1 MKNFIYIKL
10 LFVFIIA
17 ISIGACKKDLGNYT
31 YKELNKL
38 DTIADLPKEIIA
50 VYGKQLKIEPKVKF
64 TLDPNFDESK
74 YTYEWYYMG
83 PNGLGGTKL
92 HTIAKTKNLDVTTS
106 IVAGSYSAY
115 YAVTD
120 KASGVKYR
128 TSFTLKVVNEI
139 NEGWIMMCD
148 VNGKAQV
155 DMLSL
160 NTSGNFDVVHDLLKT
175 VGSELQL
182 EGKPVMTYT
191 HNTGLLIGPDAI
203 SYGLYFGTDKGT
215 TKVDPNTF
223 KWTPT
228 MTLNYEMFGAIPPG
242 FYATAMQQ
250 RGSNSAYMIGAGNVY
265 YYNRPQNTYFSA
277 PLNYINA
284 EQKAFEVEPYI
295 AGYIFASSTSH
306 AIFYDKTNKRFVKH
320 SGEASTCVTLP
331 DPTGDAKKFSF
342 TTGMDLVFMKWIS
355 FNGGEVF
362 AVLKE
367 PGGSRKFLARFNSA
381 NLVQSYY
388 DEITG
393 TEIANAEKF
402 AFSPDLGYIFYNV
415 GGKVYEYDMV
425 YKTSKL
431 MINSETKKISY
442 LKFYDFKST
451 GKYTGSNKLMVGTY
465 DTAKPE
471 GTNGGLDIYTVP
483 PVNGDLVLDKS
494 YSGFGKIIDLT
505 YRER

>member
-1 MKNFIYIKL
+1 MNKSIYIPL
-10 LFVFIIA
+10 LA
-17 ISIGACKKDLGNYT
+17 IFAVLFTLGACKKDLGNYT
-31 YKELNKL
+31 YNEINKL
-38 DTIADLPKEIIA
+38 DTVINLPKELTAI
-50 VYGKQLKIEPKVKF
+50 YGKKLMVQPEIKF
-64 TLDPNFDESK
+64 TKDPNFDESK

-92 HTIAKTKNLDVTTS
+92 HTIAKTKNLDITTD

-128 TSFTLKVVNEI
+128 IGFTLKVVNEI

-160 NTSGNFDVVHDLLKT
+160 NTAGNFDVVLDLLKT
-175 VGSELQL
+175 VGSDLKL

-191 HNTGLLIGPDAI
+191 YATGLLLGPDAI

-228 MTLNYEMFGAIPPG
+228 MTLNYEMYGTIPQG
-242 FYATAMQQ
+242 FYGDVIQQ
-250 RGSNSAYMIGAGNVY
+250 RSGNSAYLIGANDAYFYSRPMNVY
-265 YYNRPQNTYFSA
+265 YSA

-284 EQKAFEVEPYI
+284 EQKGFDVEPYI
-295 AGYIFASSTSH
+295 GGDHSIVGNAH
-306 AIFYDKTNKRFVKH
+306 AVFYDKTNKRFVKH
-320 SGEASTCVTLP
+320 NAEASTMVTLP
-331 DPTGDAKKFSF
+331 DPVGTAKKFSF
-342 TTGMDLVFMKWIS
+342 TTGLDLVFMKWLP
-355 FNGGEVF
+355 FNGGEIF
-362 AVLKE
+362 AVLKD
-367 PGGSRKFLARFNSA
+367 GASGKKYLARFNSA
-381 NLVQSYY
+381 NLSQSYY

-393 TEIANAEKF
+393 TEIASAEKF

-425 YKTSKL
+425 YKTAKL
-431 MINSETKKISY
+431 MLNLDTKRISY
-442 LKFYDFKST
+442 FKFYDFKSNR
-451 GKYTGSNKLMVGTY
+451 KYTGSNKLMIGSY
-465 DTAKPE
+465 DPGKPE